1 MVYSVVEVRRA
12 SPLSLLLSVTPFS
25 YFYGFPFLI
34 TRDYYYTWY
43 YGTCTKNI
51 NQKEGTNNT
60 ALQEER
66 TAKKEEEEVVD

>member
-1 MVYSVVEVRRA
+1 MDF
-12 SPLSLLLSVTPFS
+12 LFLLL
-25 YFYGFPFLI
+25 
-34 TRDYYYTWY
+34 DYYYTWYLY

-66 TAKKEEEEVVD
+66 TAKKEEEEVVEEEHNKMLHDDGV